1 MINLLL
7 ELEDFEL
14 DVLLSDDALIPT
26 TVFGIL
32 PMEFASQDWLMATL
46 EGDVQSDE
54 GE

>member
-32 PMEFASQDWLMATL
+32 PMEFASQDWLKATL
-46 EGDVQSDE
+46 EDDVLVDE
-54 GE
+54 

>member
-1 MINLLL
+1 VISPPL
-7 ELEDFEL
+7 ELEDIEL
-14 DVLLSDDALIPT
+14 DELLLDDTLIST
-26 TVFGIL
+26 TSVGIL